1 MQIESEIVSAL
12 SGFLVWSVSLTDRS
26 KCIMQ
31 TREVMKGVRPPHP
44 IFETPKTSV
53 SLTNALSKIASV
65 VFDSAQGDLRA

>member
-1 MQIESEIVSAL
+1 MVSQL
-12 SGFLVWSVSLTDRS
+12 DRQV
-26 KCIMQ
+26 KMYYANQ
-31 TREVMKGVRPPHP
+31 GGHEGGQAPHP